1 MATAQLDD
9 AGFYQII
16 TNGDESFAELIV
28 EEKPIEF
35 KSGFSDMSVNF
46 NESAEF
52 KCEVSEAEA
61 KGKWFK
67 DGKEVVASDR
77 IEVIERGCLRKL
89 VINDVTASDQGL
101 YNIDV
106 GDKAQKLSPISSIT
120 PIITN
125 ISGLNLRISN
135 NLEILKIF
143 PIKLI

>member
-1 MATAQLDD
+1 MQINCSVQIIRLENLKKVVLSLATAQLDD

-106 GDKAQKLSPISSIT
+106 GDKKQPLSPISLQPYMS
-120 PIITN
+120 
-125 ISGLNLRISN
+125 L
-135 NLEILKIF
+135 F
-143 PIKLI
+143 

>member
-1 MATAQLDD
+1 LATAQLDD

-101 YNIDV
+101 YYN
-106 GDKAQKLSPISSIT
+106 QFRQQHCPIV
-120 PIITN
+120 TN
-125 ISGLNLRISN
+125 ISATSNEFILSGLNLRISN

-143 PIKLI
+143 

>member
-1 MATAQLDD
+1 LATAQLDD

-101 YNIDV
+101 YYNQFRQQHCPIV
-106 GDKAQKLSPISSIT
+106 TNFSATSNELILS
-120 PIITN
+120 
-125 ISGLNLRISN
+125 GFNLRISN

-143 PIKLI
+143 

>member
-101 YNIDV
+101 YYNQFRQQH
-106 GDKAQKLSPISSIT
+106 GPIV
-120 PIITN
+120 TN
-125 ISGLNLRISN
+125 VSATSNELILSGLNLRISN

-143 PIKLI
+143 

>member
-106 GDKAQKLSPISSIT
+106 GDKMLLT
-120 PIITN
+120 DL
-125 ISGLNLRISN
+125 GC
-135 NLEILKIF
+135 
-143 PIKLI
+143 

>member
-1 MATAQLDD
+1 MKIKEASFNR
-9 AGFYQII
+9 AGFYTLK
-16 TNGDESFAELIV
+16 TNGDECLGELIV

-52 KCEVSEAEA
+52 KCEVSEPEA

-101 YNIDV
+101 Y
-106 GDKAQKLSPISSIT
+106 L
-120 PIITN
+120 
-125 ISGLNLRISN
+125 
-135 NLEILKIF
+135 
-143 PIKLI
+143 

>member
-101 YNIDV
+101 YYNQFRQQHCPIV
-106 GDKAQKLSPISSIT
+106 TNFSATSNELILS
-120 PIITN
+120 
-125 ISGLNLRISN
+125 GFNLRISN

-143 PIKLI
+143 